1 MRKVLHLDENHE
13 VLWNGLEALNY
24 QNEADYTSSYTSL
37 LEKIADYTGLII
49 RSRIPI
55 DRALLQKAE
64 QLQFI
69 GRVGAGLE
77 NIDLEAAAEQQVA
90 IVSAPEGNRNAVA
103 EHALGMLLNL
113 LNNLRRA
120 DQEVRSGV
128 WKRAENRGIE
138 LSNLT
143 VGIIGYGHMGKQF
156 AKRLSGFDCEVLCLD
171 ILAGVENEHARQ
183 VNWEEFLEK
192 VDVVSLHT
200 PQTPQTTPL
209 IDADF
214 IATIR
219 KPFWLINTA
228 RGSAVDTRALL
239 KGLDSGKIK
248 GAGLDVLEYENK
260 AFTAFFDQENVAE
273 ELKVLLKRNDVLLS
287 PHIAGWTHDSHYLM
301 AKTVL
306 DKIAKL

>member
-24 QNEADYTSSYTSL
+24 HNEADYTSSYASL
-37 LEKIADYTGLII
+37 LEKIGDYTGLII

-55 DRALLQKAE
+55 DRALLQRAE

-69 GRVGAGLE
+69 GRIGAGLE
-77 NIDLEAAAEQQVA
+77 NIDLEAAAEQQIA

-103 EHALGMLLNL
+103 EHALGMLLSL

-120 DQEVRSGV
+120 DQEVRTGV

-143 VGIIGYGHMGKQF
+143 VGIIGYGYMGKQF
-156 AKRLSGFDCEVLCLD
+156 AKRLSGFDCEVLCHD
-171 ILAGVENEHARQ
+171 ILEGVENENARQ
-183 VNWEEFLEK
+183 VNWKDFSGK

-200 PQTPQTTPL
+200 PQTRQTIHL
-209 IDADF
+209 IDDNF
-214 IATIR
+214 IETMQ

-239 KGLDSGKIK
+239 KGLDSGKIR
-248 GAGLDVLEYENK
+248 GAALDVLEYENK
-260 AFTAFFDQENVAE
+260 AFTALFDQENTPE
-273 ELKVLLKRNDVLLS
+273 ELKALLKRDDVLLS
-287 PHIAGWTHDSHYLM
+287 PHIAGWTHDSHYLL

-306 DKIAKL
+306 DKIARL

>member
-24 QNEADYTSSYTSL
+24 HNEADYTSSYPSL

-55 DRALLQKAE
+55 DRALLQRAE

-77 NIDLEAAAEQQVA
+77 NIDLEAAAEQQIA

-103 EHALGMLLNL
+103 EHALGMLLSL

-120 DQEVRSGV
+120 DQEVRTGV

-143 VGIIGYGHMGKQF
+143 VGIIGYGYMGKQF
-156 AKRLSGFDCEVLCLD
+156 AKRLSGFDCEVLCHD
-171 ILAGVENEHARQ
+171 ILEGVENENARQ
-183 VNWEEFLEK
+183 VNWEEFSEK

-200 PQTPQTTPL
+200 PQTPQTIHL
-209 IDADF
+209 INDNF
-214 IATIR
+214 IETMQ

-239 KGLDSGKIK
+239 KGLDSGKIR
-248 GAGLDVLEYENK
+248 GAALDVLEYENK
-260 AFTAFFDQENVAE
+260 AFTALFGQENTPE
-273 ELKVLLKRNDVLLS
+273 ELKALLKRNDVLLS
-287 PHIAGWTHDSHYLM
+287 PHIAGWTHDSHFLL
-301 AKTVL
+301 AKTIL
-306 DKIAKL
+306 DKIARL

>member
-24 QNEADYTSSYTSL
+24 HNEADYTSSYPSL

-55 DRALLQKAE
+55 DRALLQRAE

-77 NIDLEAAAEQQVA
+77 NIDLEAAAEQQIA

-103 EHALGMLLNL
+103 EHALGMLLSL

-120 DQEVRSGV
+120 DQEVRTGV

-143 VGIIGYGHMGKQF
+143 VGIIGYGYMGKQF
-156 AKRLSGFDCEVLCLD
+156 AKRLSGFDCEVLCHD
-171 ILAGVENEHARQ
+171 ILEGVENENARQ
-183 VNWEEFLEK
+183 VNWEEFSEK

-200 PQTPQTTPL
+200 PQTPQTIHL
-209 IDADF
+209 IDDNF
-214 IATIR
+214 IETMQ

-239 KGLDSGKIK
+239 KGLDSGKIR
-248 GAGLDVLEYENK
+248 GAALDVLKYENK
-260 AFTAFFDQENVAE
+260 AFTALFGQENTPE
-273 ELKVLLKRNDVLLS
+273 ELKALLKRNDVLLS
-287 PHIAGWTHDSHYLM
+287 PHIAGWTHDSHFLL
-301 AKTVL
+301 AKTIL
-306 DKIAKL
+306 DKIARL

>member
-1 MRKVLHLDENHE
+1 MKKVLHLDENHE
-13 VLWNGLEALNY
+13 VLWNGLTALGY
-24 QNEADYTSSYTSL
+24 HNEADYSSSYESL
-37 LEKIADYTGLII
+37 LEKIADYDGLVI
-49 RSRIPI
+49 RSRIPL
-55 DRALLQKAE
+55 DRILLENAK

-77 NIDLEAAAEQQVA
+77 NIDVEAAKKQGIKV
-90 IVSAPEGNRNAVA
+90 VSAPEGNRNAVA
-103 EHALGMLLNL
+103 EHAIGMLLSL

-120 DQEVRSGV
+120 DQEVRKGI

-156 AKRLSGFDCEVLCLD
+156 AKRLSGFDCEVLCYD
-171 ILAGVENEHARQ
+171 ILDGVDNEHARQ
-183 VNWEEFLEK
+183 VPLDVFKRE

-200 PQTPQTTPL
+200 PQTPETIHL
-209 IDADF
+209 VNRSF
-214 IATIR
+214 IAEMH

-228 RGSAVDTRALL
+228 RGSAVDTAALL
-239 KGLDSGKIK
+239 EGLRSGKIK

-260 AFTAFFDQENVAE
+260 AFTTLFDQDQPAALK
-273 ELKVLLKRNDVLLS
+273 ELLNRNEVLLS
-287 PHIAGWTHDSHYLM
+287 PHIAGWTHDSNYLL

-306 DKIAKL
+306 DKIMIL

>member
-24 QNEADYTSSYTSL
+24 HNEADYTSSYQSL
-37 LEKIADYTGLII
+37 LEKIADYSGLII
-49 RSRIPI
+49 RSRVPI
-55 DRALLQKAE
+55 DRTLLQKAE

-77 NIDLEAAAEQQVA
+77 NIDLKAATEQQIA

-128 WKRAENRGIE
+128 WKRAENRGLE

-143 VGIIGYGHMGKQF
+143 VGIIGYGNMGKQF

-171 ILAGVENEHARQ
+171 ILEGIENEHARQ
-183 VNWEEFLEK
+183 VNFKEFSEK
-192 VDVVSLHT
+192 ADVVSLHT
-200 PQTPQTTPL
+200 PQTPQTNHL

-214 IATIR
+214 IATMH

-228 RGSAVDTRALL
+228 RGSAVDTQALIE
-239 KGLDSGKIK
+239 GLDNGKIR

-260 AFTAFFDQENVAE
+260 AFTSLFDQENNSG
-273 ELKVLLKRNDVLLS
+273 ELKSLLKRNDVLLS
-287 PHIAGWTHDSHYLM
+287 PHIAGWTHDSHYLL

-306 DKIAKL
+306 DKITKL

>member
-24 QNEADYTSSYTSL
+24 HNEADYTSSYASL
-37 LEKIADYTGLII
+37 LEKIGDYTGLII

-55 DRALLQKAE
+55 DRALLQRAE

-69 GRVGAGLE
+69 GRIGAGLE
-77 NIDLEAAAEQQVA
+77 NIDLEAAAEQQIA

-103 EHALGMLLNL
+103 EHALGMLLSL

-120 DQEVRSGV
+120 DQEVRTGV

-143 VGIIGYGHMGKQF
+143 VGIIGYGYMGKQF
-156 AKRLSGFDCEVLCLD
+156 AKRLSGFDCEVLCHD
-171 ILAGVENEHARQ
+171 ILEAVENEHARQ
-183 VNWEEFLEK
+183 VNWKDFSEK

-200 PQTPQTTPL
+200 PQTPQTIHL
-209 IDADF
+209 IDDNF
-214 IATIR
+214 IETMQ

-239 KGLDSGKIK
+239 KGLDSGKIR
-248 GAGLDVLEYENK
+248 GAALDVLEYENK
-260 AFTAFFDQENVAE
+260 AFTALFDQENTPE
-273 ELKVLLKRNDVLLS
+273 ELKALLKRDDVLLS
-287 PHIAGWTHDSHYLM
+287 PHIAGWTHDSHYLL

-306 DKIAKL
+306 DKIARL

>member
-24 QNEADYTSSYTSL
+24 HNEADYTSSYASL
-37 LEKIADYTGLII
+37 LEKIGDYTGLII

-55 DRALLQKAE
+55 DRALLQRAE

-69 GRVGAGLE
+69 GRIGAGLE
-77 NIDLEAAAEQQVA
+77 NIDLEAAAEQQIA

-103 EHALGMLLNL
+103 EHALGMLLSL

-120 DQEVRSGV
+120 DQEVRTGV

-143 VGIIGYGHMGKQF
+143 VGIIGYGYMGKQF
-156 AKRLSGFDCEVLCLD
+156 AKRLSGFDCEVLCHD
-171 ILAGVENEHARQ
+171 ILEGVENEHARQ
-183 VNWEEFLEK
+183 VNWKDFSGK

-200 PQTPQTTPL
+200 PQTTQTIHL
-209 IDADF
+209 IDDNF
-214 IATIR
+214 IETMQ

-239 KGLDSGKIK
+239 KGLDSGKIR
-248 GAGLDVLEYENK
+248 GAALDVLEYENK
-260 AFTAFFDQENVAE
+260 AFTALFDQENTPE
-273 ELKVLLKRNDVLLS
+273 ELKALLKRDDVLLS
-287 PHIAGWTHDSHYLM
+287 PHIAGWTRDSHYLL

-306 DKIAKL
+306 DKIARL

>member
-13 VLWNGLEALNY
+13 VLWNGLETLNY
-24 QNEADYTSSYTSL
+24 HNEADYTSSYASL

-55 DRALLQKAE
+55 DRGFLQRAE
-64 QLQFI
+64 QLKFI

-77 NIDLEAAAEQQVA
+77 NIDLEAAAEQKIA

-103 EHALGMLLNL
+103 EHALGMLLSL

-143 VGIIGYGHMGKQF
+143 VGIIGYGYMGKQF

-183 VNWEEFLEK
+183 VNWEEFSEK

-200 PQTPQTTPL
+200 PQTTQTMHL
-209 IDADF
+209 INANF
-214 IATIR
+214 IATMR

-239 KGLDSGKIK
+239 DGLDSGKIR

-260 AFTAFFDQENVAE
+260 AFTALFDQENTSE
-273 ELKVLLKRNDVLLS
+273 ELKELLKRDDVLLS
-287 PHIAGWTHDSHYLM
+287 PHIAGWTHDSHYFL

-306 DKIAKL
+306 DKITRL